1 MNLSPVFARKSVYG
15 LLTAGLLTASVFG
28 TGLVALP
35 PAQLARADVAG
46 LDPNRSLNPLVEKVM
61 PAVVSVEVKLG
72 ANAPSEDQADN
83 GDGFNG
89 QIPPELKHFFDQF
102 PGFKFKAP
110 NGQQHSQGGGRA
122 LGSGFVLTA
131 DGYVVTNNHV
141 VEDATSVKV
150 SFQNGDDYDATV
162 IGTDPKTDLA
172 LLKIKSDK
180 SFPHVDFAK
189 TEAKVGDTVMAVG
202 NPFGLGGTVTRGIIS
217 AHHRDIGNGP
227 YDDFLQVDAAI
238 NKGNS
243 GGPTFNLDGEVVG
256 INTAIYSPSGGSVGI
271 GFAIPA
277 ATASTIIDNLK
288 TNHKITRGW
297 LGVQIQPISADIAD
311 SMGLSGT
318 KGALVADLT
327 AKSPAVKAG
336 IKSGDVILKVD
347 DTEIASDRDLA
358 KVIAGMQPGK
368 DVNLSIIRDG
378 KPQTVTVTLG
388 TLPTDKAQLASA
400 DQGSGAAGA
409 PDTGT
414 GLSAYGLE
422 VQGLGAGKGVK
433 ITKIDPNSAAA
444 DLGLKEGDVILKIAG
459 QDVSD
464 KASVEQAL
472 KKVTGKKALVLVK
485 TPDGQNFVT
494 ITKNG

>member
-1 MNLSPVFARKSVYG
+1 
-15 LLTAGLLTASVFG
+15 
-28 TGLVALP
+28 
-35 PAQLARADVAG
+35 
-46 LDPNRSLNPLVEKVM
+46 
-61 PAVVSVEVKLG
+61 
-72 ANAPSEDQADN
+72 
-83 GDGFNG
+83 
-89 QIPPELKHFFDQF
+89 
-102 PGFKFKAP
+102 
-110 NGQQHSQGGGRA
+110 
-122 LGSGFVLTA
+122 
-131 DGYVVTNNHV
+131 
-141 VEDATSVKV
+141 
-150 SFQNGDDYDATV
+150 
-162 IGTDPKTDLA
+162 
-172 LLKIKSDK
+172 
-180 SFPHVDFAK
+180 
-189 TEAKVGDTVMAVG
+189 MAVG

-277 ATASTIIDNLK
+277 ATASNIIENLK

-297 LGVQIQPISADIAD
+297 LGVQIQPISVDIAD

-347 DTEIASDRDLA
+347 ATEIQSDRDLA
-358 KVIAGMQPGK
+358 KVIAGMQPGQ

-400 DQGSGAAGA
+400 DQGNGGSGVQ
-409 PDTGT
+409 DTGT